1 MTMVKQTVHALL
13 LACVLGWM
21 PNLAWAQDA
30 TPDTAQDPSA
40 GFTGAAADLQ
50 KRLEDSLAELA
61 ALRAKIAEETLPL
74 SRELRDAE
82 AQLAALRADYQ
93 KISRS
98 LDTGTQGIVNTRAE
112 IKSRQDE
119 AAYLSNLVAEYN
131 RNFESRL
138 HIAELQR
145 YKKAIEDARLA
156 LENSQLTAG
165 QVFDAH
171 VSMVKTSITRLDEA
185 LGGVRFEGKA
195 VDADGNVD
203 LGTYL
208 MLGPVAIFRSAD
220 GQEIGT
226 AEQRMGSL
234 EPAVV
239 RFQNPLDVEA
249 GSLVVLGVGGAFPLD
264 ASLGNAH
271 KVQALEETLW
281 EHIKKGGPVMWPIF
295 VVAGA
300 ALLVALWKWISMMLL
315 ASPKKK
321 QLDALFAAVASGN
334 AVLAKDKAESLKGP
348 VGRMLVAGVEHM
360 NEPKELMD
368 EVMYEHVLTTRL
380 KANGLLPFIAIS
392 ATSAPLLGLLG
403 TVTGIMN
410 TFTLMTV
417 FGTGDV
423 KTLSSGISE
432 ALITTEYGLIVA
444 IPSLLIHS
452 FLSRKAKSIT
462 DEMDK
467 AAIVFGNEV
476 ARMKLKSTSKAA

>member
-1 MTMVKQTVHALL
+1 
-13 LACVLGWM
+13 
-21 PNLAWAQDA
+21 
-30 TPDTAQDPSA
+30 
-40 GFTGAAADLQ
+40 
-50 KRLEDSLAELA
+50 
-61 ALRAKIAEETLPL
+61 
-74 SRELRDAE
+74 
-82 AQLAALRADYQ
+82 
-93 KISRS
+93 
-98 LDTGTQGIVNTRAE
+98 
-112 IKSRQDE
+112 
-119 AAYLSNLVAEYN
+119 
-131 RNFESRL
+131 
-138 HIAELQR
+138 
-145 YKKAIEDARLA
+145 
-156 LENSQLTAG
+156 
-165 QVFDAH
+165 
-171 VSMVKTSITRLDEA
+171 
-185 LGGVRFEGKA
+185 
-195 VDADGNVD
+195 
-203 LGTYL
+203 
-208 MLGPVAIFRSAD
+208 
-220 GQEIGT
+220 
-226 AEQRMGSL
+226 
-234 EPAVV
+234 
-239 RFQNPLDVEA
+239 
-249 GSLVVLGVGGAFPLD
+249 
-264 ASLGNAH
+264 
-271 KVQALEETLW
+271 
-281 EHIKKGGPVMWPIF
+281 
-295 VVAGA
+295 
-300 ALLVALWKWISMMLL
+300 MMLL

>member
-1 MTMVKQTVHALL
+1 
-13 LACVLGWM
+13 
-21 PNLAWAQDA
+21 
-30 TPDTAQDPSA
+30 
-40 GFTGAAADLQ
+40 
-50 KRLEDSLAELA
+50 
-61 ALRAKIAEETLPL
+61 
-74 SRELRDAE
+74 
-82 AQLAALRADYQ
+82 
-93 KISRS
+93 
-98 LDTGTQGIVNTRAE
+98 
-112 IKSRQDE
+112 
-119 AAYLSNLVAEYN
+119 
-131 RNFESRL
+131 
-138 HIAELQR
+138 
-145 YKKAIEDARLA
+145 
-156 LENSQLTAG
+156 
-165 QVFDAH
+165 
-171 VSMVKTSITRLDEA
+171 
-185 LGGVRFEGKA
+185 
-195 VDADGNVD
+195 
-203 LGTYL
+203 
-208 MLGPVAIFRSAD
+208 
-220 GQEIGT
+220 
-226 AEQRMGSL
+226 L

-239 RFQNPLDVEA
+239 RFQNPVDLEA